1 MGDVEPGAYAPCAAY
16 MQDFRLHSNTSETS
30 VTILSSTLIFHNY
43 YFRPC
48 GSLRKLSQLFSILC
62 EVLLHW
68 VSGVR
73 CSMWGLHSD
82 SPILYRLPA
91 AVYKSFTDL
100 NRMVNSRPMK
110 LDEFRSGW
118 IRMNEEGGGEM
129 KIEFK
134 IWPSR

>member
-1 MGDVEPGAYAPCAAY
+1 M
-16 MQDFRLHSNTSETS
+16 
-30 VTILSSTLIFHNY
+30 
-43 YFRPC
+43 
-48 GSLRKLSQLFSILC
+48 
-62 EVLLHW
+62 
-68 VSGVR
+68 
-73 CSMWGLHSD
+73 
-82 SPILYRLPA
+82 
-91 AVYKSFTDL
+91 YKSFTDL